1 MEKNNKKILNKDYGE
16 ELPKDFNPFVKAHE
30 ALPELT
36 VKAIIAGIF
45 LCIIMTASNAY
56 LGMKAGM
63 TVSAS
68 IPAAVISMSV
78 FYAIR
83 KLGFRATVLENN
95 IVQTITSAGESLAA
109 GVIFTVV
116 GVIYLGGEIDL
127 LSTTLVALFGGTLG
141 VLFMIP
147 MRQYLIVKEH
157 GVLPYPEGTAC
168 ADVLKTGEKGGYG
181 ALLIFIA
188 LFFGFVYTWLYKGIR
203 LFKET
208 FEFGISLGSKK
219 GFVLGGEFTP
229 ALVGVGYI
237 IGPKISALVF
247 GGGLLS
253 WLVIIP
259 ILLAMG
265 FGEGDNLV
273 DSAYFVW
280 DKYIRYIG
288 AGTMLVGGVWALIEM
303 RKTITSSVKA
313 VLSGLKGHSKDVSRV
328 TADMAIWKVAVGII
342 VCVVAIAAVPQI
354 KVGIGGSVISVTAA
368 FLFVAV
374 SAYLVGVVGSS
385 SNPISGMTLATIL
398 VAALIMRYGGVTDPA
413 IVLMTAAVV
422 CIAAATA
429 GDTAQD
435 LKTGFLLGATPWKQQ
450 YAQLIGV
457 VVSSL
462 IIGVVIVALHKAYGI
477 GPEGKLLAPQAGMMA
492 EISKGVL
499 TGAAKWDFIGIGA
512 GLAVVMILLRIP
524 VLPFAVG
531 LYLPVTLGTPI
542 MLGGILKWT
551 LDKIYRNKGEAEGI
565 NYRGSIV
572 AAGLI
577 AGEAIAGVALAGFF
591 LNEKL
596 EGFLNIFVVELPGII
611 SSILGMFALAFLVS
625 FIVIFS
631 IFNPGRNRGTS
642 Q

>member
-1 MEKNNKKILNKDYGE
+1 MTKKDKKVHN
-16 ELPKDFNPFVKAHE
+16 KAHNE
-30 ALPELT
+30 QLPENFKPFIKASENLPELT
-36 VKAIIAGIF
+36 VKAVIIGIF
-45 LCIIMTASNAY
+45 LCVIMTASNAY

-68 IPAAVISMSV
+68 IPAAVISMSI

-83 KLGFRATVLENN
+83 KLGFKTSILENN

-116 GVIYLGGEIDL
+116 GVIYLGKDIDIM
-127 LSTTLVALFGGTLG
+127 STTLVALFGGILG

-147 MRQYLIVKEH
+147 MRHYLVVKEH
-157 GVLPYPEGTAC
+157 DSLPYPEGTAC
-168 ADVLKTGEKGGYG
+168 ADVLKTGDKGGYG
-181 ALLIFIA
+181 AILIFIA
-188 LFFGFVYTWLYKGIR
+188 LFFGFIYTWLYKGFKC
-203 LFKET
+203 FKEA
-208 FEFGISLGSKK
+208 FEYGISLGVKK
-219 GFVLGGEFTP
+219 GFVFGGEFSP

-237 IGPKISALVF
+237 IGPRISALVF

-259 ILLAMG
+259 VMIFRG
-265 FGEGDNLV
+265 YGEEEATLINQ
-273 DSAYFVW
+273 AYFIW

-288 AGTMLVGGVWALIEM
+288 AGTMLIGGMWTLIQM
-303 RKTITSSVKA
+303 RHTITSSVSSIVK
-313 VLSGLKGHSKDVSRV
+313 GLKGD
-328 TADMAIWKVAVGII
+328 
-342 VCVVAIAAVPQI
+342 I
-354 KVGIGGSVISVTAA
+354 KGGSRLTSDIPIGKVVTGIVVCIILIAIIPNIQVGFLGSIISVIAA

-398 VAALIMRYGGVTDPA
+398 VAALIMRYGGVTDPTV
-413 IVLMTAAVV
+413 VLMTAAVV

-435 LKTGFLLGATPWKQQ
+435 LKTGFLLGATPRKQQ

-457 VVSSL
+457 VVSAL
-462 IIGVVIVALHKAYGI
+462 IIGIVIVALHKAYGI
-477 GPEGKLLAPQAGMMA
+477 GPGGELLAPQAGMMA

-499 TGAAKWDFIGIGA
+499 TGVAKWDFIGIGA
-512 GLAVVMILLRIP
+512 AIALILIALKVP

-542 MLGGILKWT
+542 MLGGFLKWIM
-551 LDKIYRNKGEAEGI
+551 DRIFKKGTKKEKVS
-565 NYRGSIV
+565 NRGRIV

-577 AGEAIAGVALAGFF
+577 AGEALAGVVLAGFL
-591 LNEKL
+591 LNDKL
-596 EGFLNIFVVELPGII
+596 EKILSRFVVQLSEPAMTTLGVLALI
-611 SSILGMFALAFLVS
+611 SLTG
-625 FIVIFS
+625 FIVFFS
-631 IFNPGRNRGTS
+631 TFDPEKNR
-642 Q
+642 